1 MKKKQR
7 QVGSGI
13 KLSESSAL
21 QIALSSSLPM
31 SLFPLPAVI
40 IVSLVPVCSS
50 PNLDCSSP
58 NLPPADDPNFLTL
71 HLHVTILL
79 VPAYP

>member
-7 QVGSGI
+7 QVGSGR

-21 QIALSSSLPM
+21 QIALSSSLQM
-31 SLFPLPAVI
+31 SLFPLPAVM

-50 PNLDCSSP
+50 PNLDWV
-58 NLPPADDPNFLTL
+58 PPADDPNFLTL